1 MARTKIRYDQ
11 AADTDFVEEKEL
23 LSDGT
28 LSQSGPFNIV
38 SVTSST
44 KQIVVSTGDFED
56 DGVAAGDILVISG
69 GTAND
74 GSYTVDQVIDNN
86 TLSVL
91 EAVSDAGAAGTAETF
106 YPPADERIGIQDP
119 GGAYTHSGTYETLD
133 DHIQDATAHSS
144 AGGGIT
150 EAQHEDLDTL
160 VHNLSEDMYEEFVYT
175 GARVDDIIVW
185 TDSGKTT
192 KIRETNFSYSANKV
206 VTEVIKQYDSGGT
219 LKVILTG
226 TYNYTGNQLDDITWV
241 EV

>member
-1 MARTKIRYDQ
+1 MGRTKIRSGQVIDG
-11 AADTDFVEEKEL
+11 DFVEENEL

-28 LSQSGPFNIV
+28 LSQTGPFSIV

-44 KQIVVSTGDFED
+44 KQIVVSSGTFEVD
-56 DGVAAGDILVISG
+56 DVAGGDIVVIAG

-74 GSYTVDQVIDNN
+74 GSYTVDQVIDDN
-86 TLSVL
+86 TISVL
-91 EAVSDAGAAGTAETF
+91 EAVSDAGVGGTAETF
-106 YPPADERIGIQDP
+106 YPPADEKIGIQDP

-133 DHIQDATAHSS
+133 DHIQDGTAHSS

-160 VHNLSEDMYEEFVYT
+160 VHNLSEDMYEEFIYT

-192 KIRETNFSYSANKV
+192 KVRETNFTYSANKV
-206 VTEVIKQYDSGGT
+206 STEVIKQYDSGGS
-219 LKVILTG
+219 LKKTLTG
-226 TYNYTGNQLDDITWV
+226 TYNYTGNQLDYIDWV
-241 EV
+241 ES

>member
-1 MARTKIRYDQ
+1 MGRTRIRYDQ
-11 AADTDFVEEKEL
+11 AVDTDFVEENEL

-44 KQIVVSTGDFED
+44 KQIIVSNGDFKD
-56 DGVAAGDILVISG
+56 DSVGPGDILVIAG

-74 GSYTVDQVIDNN
+74 GSYTVNQVINDD
-86 TLSVL
+86 TISVL

-106 YPPADERIGIQDP
+106 YPPADEKIGIQDP
-119 GGAYTHSGTYETLD
+119 GAAYTHSGTYNTLD

-160 VHNLSEDMYEEFVYT
+160 VHNLSEDMFEEFIYT

-185 TDSGKTT
+185 TNSGKTT
-192 KIRETNFSYSANKV
+192 KIRETNFSYTANKV
-206 VTEVIKQYDSGGT
+206 TTEVIKQYDSGGI
-219 LKVILTG
+219 LKVTLTG
-226 TYNYTGNQLDDITWV
+226 TYNYTGNTLDDITWA